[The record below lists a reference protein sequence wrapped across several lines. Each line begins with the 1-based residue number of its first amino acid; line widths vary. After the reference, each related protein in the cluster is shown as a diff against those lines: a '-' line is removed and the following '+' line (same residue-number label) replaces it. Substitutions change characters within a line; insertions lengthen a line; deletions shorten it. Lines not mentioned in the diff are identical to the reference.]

1 MSVRTPMTGIKNK
14 RRVDARAAQ
23 PSVQASKGRK
33 TLPHDEAAAQLRQKD
48 LKRVTLGPAA
58 GDHGPKRNNRG
69 TGLRGRKKAPS
80 QIHIKS
86 AGGPRER
93 SPLHGG

>member
-1 MSVRTPMTGIKNK
+1 MSVRTRLAGIKNK
-14 RRVDARAAQ
+14 RRVDAHAAQ
-23 PSVQASKGRK
+23 PSVQASKGHMTR
-33 TLPHDEAAAQLRQKD
+33 PHDDEAALLRQKA

-58 GDHGPKRNNRG
+58 EDHGPKRNNRG

>member
-1 MSVRTPMTGIKNK
+1 MSVRTRVAGIKNK
-14 RRVDARAAQ
+14 RRVDPHAAQ

-33 TLPHDEAAAQLRQKD
+33 TLAHDDAAALLRQKE

-80 QIHIKS
+80 QIHIKR

-93 SPLHGG
+93 SRLHGG

>member
-1 MSVRTPMTGIKNK
+1 MSVRTLMAGIKEK
-14 RRVDARAAQ
+14 RRVGAHAAQ

-33 TLPHDEAAAQLRQKD
+33 TLAHDDEAELLRQKD

-69 TGLRGRKKAPS
+69 TGIRGRKKAPS

-86 AGGPRER
+86 AGGPHNR
-93 SPLHGG
+93 SGLHGG

>member
-1 MSVRTPMTGIKNK
+1 MSVRTRLAGIKNK
-14 RRVDARAAQ
+14 RRVDPHAAQ
-23 PSVQASKGRK
+23 ASVQASNGRK
-33 TLPHDEAAAQLRQKD
+33 TLAHDDEAALLRQKE

-86 AGGPRER
+86 TGGPRER

>member
-1 MSVRTPMTGIKNK
+1 MSVRTRLAGIKNR
-14 RRVDARAAQ
+14 RRVDPHAAQ
-23 PSVQASKGRK
+23 PSVQASHGRK
-33 TLPHDEAAAQLRQKD
+33 TLPHDEALRLLMQKA

-80 QIHIKS
+80 QLHIKS
-86 AGGPRER
+86 AGGPRDR